1 MSGRLGSARS
11 VVGRTA
17 LALRAVAGRR
27 DGRAILMGA
36 AAGYLLAYLLAVGH
50 LGTGF
55 GDVGVYV
62 VADPLAA
69 LFSQRAPFSF
79 EPVARL
85 ALGPVT
91 LLLAP
96 VNLAL
101 GLVLG
106 GLVGANLAVSYLAW
120 QRPEACGVAPG
131 KASASGALAGVPAL
145 LSGAACCGPVVLLA
159 VGVQATAGLLA
170 AFRVLV
176 PVAALLLVATLLLV
190 GRRVDPALVGD
201 RGAG

>member
-145 LSGAACCGPVVLLA
+145 LSGAACCGPVVLVVLGIQA
-159 VGVQATAGLLA
+159 SSALLTTFQFLLPLSVVMLVGSL
-170 AFRVLV
+170 VLV
-176 PVAALLLVATLLLV
+176 SRQINPKT
-190 GRRVDPALVGD
+190 GSGS
-201 RGAG
+201 